1 MDNGN
6 KKPIFAP
13 TEFWR
18 IFIVVVILASGM
30 ITRLFDFTDPPLHYS
45 ATRQLRSAMIARG
58 MYYETLD
65 DAPEWKQ
72 DIARKLRN
80 KHPLIEPEIIESIT
94 AATYRLVGEE
104 IVWIA
109 RIYSSLFWVLAGLA
123 LYSLTRGM
131 VSDDAGVIAL
141 IYYLFAPFGLVV
153 SRTFQPDPL
162 MTAMIVTAWMA
173 FFHWYR
179 SSSWKW
185 AIISGI
191 TAGAAMYIKS
201 TSVFFLLFGMAFV
214 VLSRKKII
222 STLKDIQVWVIILLS
237 GIPVL
242 AYHIYGIF
250 ISGVLESQLKG
261 RFFPQMWSDPKFY
274 LQWKNAISNVT
285 GHFIILLIGLVGLF
299 FLKKNRDRL
308 FLVGIWVGYILYGLG
323 FSYHITTHYYYTL
336 PAIPLLAVTLGSAS
350 DRIITWF
357 RQKNLAPLIWSG
369 VVILIITGMGGGY
382 WLLTK
387 DDYRHE
393 PPYYQK
399 VANFVSPEDKVVA
412 LSQDYSYRLGYFGW
426 RSVIPWRGS
435 EDLQYIELK
444 DATIDPFAERF
455 SRFSSDFDYFIITN
469 LDEFKRQ
476 EDLFNELNDHY
487 LVFVEGGGYI
497 IFDLHERLD

>member
-1 MDNGN
+1 
-6 KKPIFAP
+6 
-13 TEFWR
+13 
-18 IFIVVVILASGM
+18 
-30 ITRLFDFTDPPLHYS
+30 
-45 ATRQLRSAMIARG
+45 MIARG

-382 WLLTK
+382 W
-387 DDYRHE
+387 
-393 PPYYQK
+393 
-399 VANFVSPEDKVVA
+399 FVSPEDKVVA